1 MLLLWTIV
9 ALGWLAIALL
19 AVALFRL
26 ASYADKKVRRGRAKG
41 SVQRIVIAGR
51 RAEPRRKTAA

>member
-19 AVALFRL
+19 AAALFRL
-26 ASYADKKVRRGRAKG
+26 ASYADKKVRRDRAKG
-41 SVQRIVIAGR
+41 SVQRIVITNRG
-51 RAEPRRKTAA
+51 AESRHRPAA